1 MGLVIFNRFFCCEI
15 RIILSIRVGIF
26 EFGLVM
32 GLRLLTRK
40 KGLAL
45 SCS

>member
-32 GLRLLTRK
+32 GLRLQEKRVWL
-40 KGLAL
+40 
-45 SCS
+45 